1 MLTEETGERER
12 GRETVREREKREA
25 ERDRERKRERAFWV
39 GRNKKKKWQKDVAK
53 R

>member
-1 MLTEETGERER
+1 MREREREER
-12 GRETVREREKREA
+12 GRERQREKE
-25 ERDRERKRERAFWV
+25 RERAFWV